1 MIYQSLFFFCPRWMG
16 GGGSGVLLETVP
28 EVVVE
33 EFSWPRESVTTLS
46 LRMEANT
53 ATAFASNI
61 ALVTSTLVLKQV
73 HTV

>member
-1 MIYQSLFFFCPRWMG
+1 MA

-46 LRMEANT
+46 QRMEANT
-53 ATAFASNI
+53 ATGFASNI
-61 ALVTSTLVLKQV
+61 APVTSTLVLKQV
-73 HTV
+73 L